1 MGDIVRRGTRWYVR
15 YKDADGVRR
24 MRASHQPS
32 HELAR
37 RYLLEIEGRVARG
50 KIGIPERAS
59 AAPTVAE
66 LAERFLTE
74 YSRPRIKDPAAYRI
88 HAQVGLR
95 RTLPVLGGL
104 RADAVRL
111 CHLDRM
117 RAAIAKD
124 YAPASVRV
132 SLAFLSAMYS
142 WAVKL
147 GIVPKNPV
155 LGVER
160 PTAPHSLEY
169 LSRDEV
175 AALLTLAG
183 QRAQQSAA
191 DRCLHAAIHL
201 ALHLGLRRGELLGL
215 RLLDLDLAARRLTV
229 ARSFKGLP
237 KSGKARH
244 LRIPAQTL
252 PVLTPWL
259 AEVPRQLGLVF
270 PVMTSQGPRPGAQRD
285 LLGLPELSQAAGL
298 RQFAHP
304 WHVLRHSFASHYI
317 MSGGNLLALQKILGH
332 ANIAETMRYAH
343 LGDDYLAGE
352 VDRLKF

>member
-24 MRASHQPS
+24 MRASHQPT

-37 RYLLEIEGRVARG
+37 RYLLQIEGRVARG
-50 KIGIPERAS
+50 QIGIPEPAS
-59 AAPTVAE
+59 DAPTVAQ

-74 YSRPRIKDPAAYRI
+74 YSRPKIKDPATYRI

-95 RTLPVLGGL
+95 RTLPMLGSL
-104 RADAVRL
+104 RADAVQL
-111 CHLDRM
+111 HHIDRM
-117 RAAIAKD
+117 RAAISQD

-147 GIVPKNPV
+147 GLVPRNPV

-160 PTAPHSLEY
+160 PPAAHSLEY

-183 QRAQQSAA
+183 KRGQESAA
-191 DRCLHAAIHL
+191 SRCLHSAVHL

-215 RLLDLDLAARRLTV
+215 RLQDVDVSARRLTV
-229 ARSFKGLP
+229 ARSFKVLP

-244 LRIPAQTL
+244 LRIPAETL
-252 PVLTPWL
+252 PVLTAWL

-270 PVMTSQGPRPGAQRD
+270 PVITSQGPRQGAQHD
-285 LLGLPELSQAAGL
+285 LLGLPELHQAAGL
-298 RQFAHP
+298 RQFEHP

-343 LGDDYLAGE
+343 LGDDFMAGE

>member
-24 MRASHQPS
+24 MRASHQPT

-50 KIGIPERAS
+50 QLGIPEREPD
-59 AAPTVAE
+59 APTVAQ
-66 LAERFLTE
+66 LAERFLAE
-74 YSRPRIKDPAAYRI
+74 YSRPRIKDPAAYRS

-95 RTLPVLGGL
+95 RALPVLGSL
-104 RADAVRL
+104 RADAVQL
-111 CHLDRM
+111 HHIDRM

-124 YAPASVRV
+124 YAAASVRV
-132 SLAFLSAMYS
+132 TLAFLSAMYS

-147 GIVPKNPV
+147 GLVSKNPV

-160 PTAPHSLEY
+160 PAAAPSVEY
-169 LSRDEV
+169 LSRGEV

-183 QRAQQSAA
+183 QRAQQSPAE
-191 DRCLHAAIHL
+191 RCLHTAVHL

-215 RLLDLDLAARRLTV
+215 RLGDIDLSARRLTV
-229 ARSFKGLP
+229 ARSFKVLP

-244 LRIPAQTL
+244 LRIPAETL

-259 AEVPRQLGLVF
+259 AEVPRQLGLIF
-270 PVMTSQGPRPGAQRD
+270 PVITSLGPRQGAPRD

-298 RQFAHP
+298 RPLAHP
-304 WHVLRHSFASHYI
+304 WHVLRHTFASHYI
-317 MSGGNLLALQKILGH
+317 MSGGNLVALQKILGH
-332 ANIAETMRYAH
+332 ASIAETMRYAH
-343 LGDDYLAGE
+343 LGDDFMAGE